1 MDNNIIVLE
10 TASNLRAR
18 GRAALAGNWQGAV
31 IASGIF
37 MIFMDLIPGLIR
49 SLLGWNIATGY
60 SDINFTGSPAP
71 LYTLLMTGP
80 LMLGIAVFFIE
91 LFRHQ
96 STEINGIFA
105 GFENFG
111 KSFVLGF
118 VMMVFIFLWSLLLIV
133 PGIIAYFRYSQAF
146 YIMKDNPD
154 LSAMDCLRES
164 KRIMQGNKGKLFVMT
179 ISFIGWAILAA
190 IPASVYTTIFVGNNG
205 DPGFFDTMM
214 IFIFGAGSFWLT
226 AYYYSTSVAFY
237 ELLKGNISGQVF
249 ISGQN

>member
-1 MDNNIIVLE
+1 MDSNVIVLE
-10 TASNLRAR
+10 TSSNLRAR

-31 IASGIF
+31 IASGVF

-49 SLLGWNIATGY
+49 SLFGWTIATGY
-60 SDINFTGSPAP
+60 TDVNLTGSPSP
-71 LYTLLMTGP
+71 LYTLLVTGP
-80 LMLGIAVFFIE
+80 LMLGLSIFFLE

-96 STEINGIFA
+96 STDVSNVFA
-105 GFENFG
+105 GFENYG
-111 KSFVLGF
+111 KSFVLGV

-154 LSAMDCLRES
+154 FTAMDCLRES
-164 KRIMQGNKGKLFVMT
+164 KRIMTGNKGKLFVMT

-190 IPASVYTTIFVGNNG
+190 LPASVYTTIFVGTNT
-205 DPGFFDTMM
+205 DPGFFDTIMV
-214 IFIFGAGSFWLT
+214 FIFGAGSFWLT
-226 AYYYSTSVAFY
+226 AYYYTTSVAFY

-249 ISGQN
+249 IPGRI